1 MCNML
6 DTRLFVLYL
15 YFMLCRFANCVHSP
29 VRGMAEGGE
38 GSAGVALPSRVWRKS
53 QKYFVHATEMR
64 KIHFGHWQWVPA
76 ACVVGAAP
84 PLFILSVSSSSTPPF
99 PSDAST
105 VAIFMLEYYLCTA
118 DSVNC
123 GCIYLP

>member
-1 MCNML
+1 MCNMR

-29 VRGMAEGGE
+29 VR
-38 GSAGVALPSRVWRKS
+38 GVALPSRVWRKS

-76 ACVVGAAP
+76 ASIAGVAP
-84 PLFILSVSSSSTPPF
+84 PLPVSSLCPPSTPPLL
-99 PSDAST
+99 STAST
-105 VAIFMLEYYLCTA
+105 VAIFMLEYYLCTT
-118 DSVNC
+118 DSLNC
-123 GCIYLP
+123 GCICLP